1 MVRPRI
7 AGLALAMVLF
17 ATSGCAPAEPETP
30 SQAQPHTPA
39 PTPAI
44 AEEAEPRIPPD
55 WTQPESPSPVE
66 SCKIP
71 DNRGQSSGNTQASQA
86 VGFPVSQGTLPTT
99 GTVNLIAAMVAFE
112 DAPAP
117 NLTADAFFA
126 PQLEQITQWSDFWSQ
141 GSLEYEFQMVE
152 DWVTLPVNHA
162 EYPINSRDDYQ
173 QSRTNSARVIQ
184 MVMDSLPEDLNFAD
198 ADGVLIYWS
207 PGIDA
212 FESDVATRG
221 NDGVTLRTPD
231 GPRQMFVWSGN
242 NFHYTDSGVMT
253 AELKREYT
261 WSLWVYF
268 LLLSQGLMLHAP
280 GNGWPT
286 GLGQSQIPSPEFSA
300 AITAWDMF
308 RLGWIMDDQI
318 HCITPEDLES
328 EQQVILTPLEIY
340 GGERRTVI
348 IPVNRQTDVLVVES
362 RRPVGYSRL
371 WDEDS
376 AGLLVYAVN
385 PSVGALDMM
394 SRESQS
400 SCGNSDEF
408 GKWAYYLYPDR
419 PSGGETNCNDYRAV
433 LVREGDT
440 VRHGG
445 VEISLDFSDEEQDY
459 VTIQNVG
466 E

>member
-1 MVRPRI
+1 
-7 AGLALAMVLF
+7 
-17 ATSGCAPAEPETP
+17 
-30 SQAQPHTPA
+30 
-39 PTPAI
+39 
-44 AEEAEPRIPPD
+44 
-55 WTQPESPSPVE
+55 
-66 SCKIP
+66 
-71 DNRGQSSGNTQASQA
+71 
-86 VGFPVSQGTLPTT
+86 
-99 GTVNLIAAMVAFE
+99 
-112 DAPAP
+112 
-117 NLTADAFFA
+117 
-126 PQLEQITQWSDFWSQ
+126 
-141 GSLEYEFQMVE
+141 MVE

-162 EYPINSRDDYQ
+162 DYPINSRDDYQ

-221 NDGVTLRTPD
+221 NDGVTLSTPD

-242 NFHYTDSGVMT
+242 NFHYTDSGAMT

-394 SRESQS
+394 SRESQT

-419 PSGGETNCNDYRAV
+419 SSGGETNCNDYRAV

>member
-1 MVRPRI
+1 
-7 AGLALAMVLF
+7 
-17 ATSGCAPAEPETP
+17 
-30 SQAQPHTPA
+30 
-39 PTPAI
+39 
-44 AEEAEPRIPPD
+44 
-55 WTQPESPSPVE
+55 
-66 SCKIP
+66 
-71 DNRGQSSGNTQASQA
+71 
-86 VGFPVSQGTLPTT
+86 
-99 GTVNLIAAMVAFE
+99 
-112 DAPAP
+112 
-117 NLTADAFFA
+117 
-126 PQLEQITQWSDFWSQ
+126 
-141 GSLEYEFQMVE
+141 
-152 DWVTLPVNHA
+152 
-162 EYPINSRDDYQ
+162 
-173 QSRTNSARVIQ
+173 
-184 MVMDSLPEDLNFAD
+184 
-198 ADGVLIYWS
+198 
-207 PGIDA
+207 
-212 FESDVATRG
+212 
-221 NDGVTLRTPD
+221 
-231 GPRQMFVWSGN
+231 
-242 NFHYTDSGVMT
+242 
-253 AELKREYT
+253 
-261 WSLWVYF
+261 
-268 LLLSQGLMLHAP
+268 MLHAP

-394 SRESQS
+394 SRESQT

-419 PSGGETNCNDYRAV
+419 SSGGETNCNDYRAV

-440 VRHGG
+440 VPWWGG
-445 VEISLDFSDEEQDY
+445 DF
-459 VTIQNVG
+459 T
-466 E
+466 